1 MVGGARAQ
9 DEDLVFMK
17 IRVSQASHTQ
27 LFQGK
32 TEEANSSINS
42 RLGILDRCNRK
53 IEKQD

>member
-42 RLGILDRCNRK
+42 RLGILDRCSRK